1 MIEFFLSSLYDTG
14 CQGTLLKF
22 IEIFFI
28 IHLTLLVLFYKM
40 SRMHFVIDLQGLWHP
55 ICVLQEVMEQISLKF
70 ESRTWSNKIDSI
82 KNINFK
88 A

>member
-1 MIEFFLSSLYDTG
+1 ML
-14 CQGTLLKF
+14 
-22 IEIFFI
+22 
-28 IHLTLLVLFYKM
+28 
-40 SRMHFVIDLQGLWHP
+40 FVIDLQGLWHP